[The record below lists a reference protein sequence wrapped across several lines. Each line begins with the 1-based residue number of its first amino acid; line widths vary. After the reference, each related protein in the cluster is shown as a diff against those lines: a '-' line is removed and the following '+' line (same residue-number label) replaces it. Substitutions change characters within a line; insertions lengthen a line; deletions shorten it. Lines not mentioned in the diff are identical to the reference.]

1 MWLAVLCL
9 QNCLDTASIAFH
21 IVFHL
26 LQQLQP
32 LLSGLQLHLP
42 LGILY
47 LLLFQ
52 MGCKGFV
59 LLLCRL

>member
-1 MWLAVLCL
+1 MRLAMLCL
-9 QNCLDTASIAFH
+9 QNCLDTACIALH
-21 IVFHL
+21 VVFHL

-32 LLSGLQLHLP
+32 LLGGLQLHLP

-52 MGCKGFV
+52 MSCKDFV